1 MINTRLMNF
10 PSRLIFCVLLV
21 TTLTSCQTW
30 NGFKSSSPVRLL
42 DELGAEFMGLFADN
56 GMVKTRPEQLHER
69 ARQVERRGIYAGQS
83 TAARVESQ
91 SMAAR

>member
-1 MINTRLMNF
+1 
-10 PSRLIFCVLLV
+10 
-21 TTLTSCQTW
+21 
-30 NGFKSSSPVRLL
+30 
-42 DELGAEFMGLFADN
+42 MGIFADN